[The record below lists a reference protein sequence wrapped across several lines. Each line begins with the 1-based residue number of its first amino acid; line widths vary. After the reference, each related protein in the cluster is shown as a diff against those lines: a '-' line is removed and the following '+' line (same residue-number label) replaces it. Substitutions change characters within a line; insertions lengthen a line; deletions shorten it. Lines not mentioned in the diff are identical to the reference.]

1 MITLKRLGLIPIFV
15 LYMIFPLTYS
25 IGKWGLHYGPYSLYI
40 ALRMLF
46 AGSVIAAW
54 YFLFNR
60 SSMVIKKN
68 DIHYFVAIG
77 AIAFCA
83 SFMAEF
89 WALPYLPIAKMS
101 LYFALSPFFTAL
113 FAVFHKLE
121 IISPRKLLGLFVGF
135 CGFAPQLFIN
145 NETGYGCSVLSF
157 SYYDLAAL
165 FSVAA
170 YAYGW
175 ILIKKLSKRTMY
187 EGGWVNSVCMLIGGF
202 LSLIY
207 SIVIDLGQTGSFN
220 VTNWYQFLL
229 SAVLI
234 SAVGVFCYLLY
245 TALLRYFTATL
256 ISFFCFLEVPS
267 ALLLGFFFLGENVSY
282 IFFVSTA
289 LIVIGLYLFYQEE
302 LRLR

>member
-1 MITLKRLGLIPIFV
+1 MIALKRLGLLPIFV

-46 AGSVIAAW
+46 AGAVIAGW
-54 YFLFNR
+54 YLLFNR
-60 SSMVIKKN
+60 SSMVMKKR

-89 WALPYLPIAKMS
+89 WALPYLPIAKVS

-113 FAVFHKLE
+113 FAACHRLE
-121 IISPRKLLGLFVGF
+121 VISKRKLVGLFVGF
-135 CGFAPQLFIN
+135 CGFAPQLFIS

-157 SYYDLAAL
+157 TWYDAAAL

-175 ILIKKLSKRTMY
+175 ILIKKLSKRTVY
-187 EGGWVNSVCMLIGGF
+187 DGAWINSVCMLIGGV
-202 LSLIY
+202 LSLVY
-207 SIVIDLGQTGSFN
+207 SGIIDYGLTGSFN
-220 VTNWYQFLL
+220 VTDWHQFL
-229 SAVLI
+229 SSVSLI

-245 TALLRYFTATL
+245 TALLNHFSATL
-256 ISFFCFLEVPS
+256 VSFFCFLEVPS
-267 ALLLGFFFLGENVSY
+267 SLLLGCFFLGEHASF
-282 IFFVSTA
+282 IFLFSTA
-289 LIVIGLYLFYQEE
+289 LIALGLYLFYQEE